1 MLARSCCAILILAF
15 VCSLAAAAPADDFDA
30 LLDESW
36 EWQLAQ
42 YPLLASRLGD
52 RRYNRQ
58 WTDLGIE
65 AFEQRHEVRRD
76 FLRRLRII
84 DSSALSTGNQLNYD
98 LMRRQ
103 LEDAIDGH
111 EFRAYLMPISQRGG
125 LQSLDTIAEGLRL
138 DTVQDFEDWI
148 ARISLIPDVI
158 EKTMKLQEEG
168 RKKGY
173 MPPKILMERI
183 PAQIDKQL
191 VESGTDS
198 PFFKAFAQMPATI
211 PVEEQDRL
219 REAVTSV
226 IEESLVPA
234 YRDFSRYMNETYL
247 PASRDSIGASSLPNG
262 EAYYEYRTR
271 QFTTTQMTPDEIHRL
286 GLNEVARIR
295 AEMQLVIDELEFDG
309 SFQEFLHFLRTDP
322 QFYFDTPEELFDAYL
337 AICKRIDPQL
347 VKLFGKLPRTPYG
360 LRSIPDNIA
369 PDTTTAYY
377 SRPAA
382 DGSRAGYYYVNLYR
396 PEVRPKYEMEVL
408 SVHEAVPGHHLQI
421 ALQMELPDL
430 PNFRRY
436 TGFTAFTEG
445 WGLYSESLGDELG
458 LYKDPY
464 SHFGALTYDMWRAVR
479 LVVDTGMHYKGWT
492 RQQAIDFFMD
502 HAAKTELDIINEID
516 RYIGWPGQALAYK
529 IGQLKIMELKAKAK
543 QTLRDNFDIRAFH
556 DAILGGGALPLE
568 VLETRMNRWLADQL
582 RALLP
587 PAVENGPT

>member
-15 VCSLAAAAPADDFDA
+15 VCSPAAAAPADDFDA

-76 FLRRLRII
+76 FLRRLRSI

-556 DAILGGGALPLE
+556 DAVLGGGALPLE